1 MIPLV
6 ICSIAGVT
14 SAVERFQSLRRA
26 RLIPDGFLEGLQA
39 TIAGAGG
46 SVEKGKTYCEESNT
60 PAGRICTEGLS
71 RISGGSSEVEKAV
84 ETAGNME
91 MDRLRRSLSIIRL
104 VVVIAPLLGLVGT
117 VYGMIGAFQGV
128 EGAGE
133 ATDKATMLSKG
144 IYQAL
149 ITTAAGL
156 TIAIPLMVVCHFL
169 NAKIDSLSE
178 DFNRLALRFM
188 TILPTGGGG
197 MAGVRAVPSQPVES
211 APVIGESAGQPT
223 TA

>member
-1 MIPLV
+1 LLAVWLMAGFFASPLLLAASKVGNDPDAKKEKAAKGANKGEAGKDNDEESTAAEGEESDDRSLWELLVAGGYLMIPLG

-14 SAVERFQSLRRA
+14 SVVERFQSLRRA

-39 TIAGAGG
+39 MIAGAGG
-46 SVEKGKTYCEESNT
+46 SVERGKTYCEGSNT
-60 PAGRICTEGLS
+60 PAGRICAEGLS

-128 EGAGE
+128 EGAG
-133 ATDKATMLSKG
+133 
-144 IYQAL
+144 
-149 ITTAAGL
+149 
-156 TIAIPLMVVCHFL
+156 
-169 NAKIDSLSE
+169 
-178 DFNRLALRFM
+178 
-188 TILPTGGGG
+188 
-197 MAGVRAVPSQPVES
+197 
-211 APVIGESAGQPT
+211 
-223 TA
+223 